1 MEFGLFLMPS
11 HPPERSLRAG
21 HEWDLQT
28 LRWAD
33 QCGISEAWI
42 GEHHTEVWE
51 PNPAPEILMAQAF
64 RETKKIRLG
73 AGAFLLPY
81 HHPVALAHRIAF
93 LDHISNGR
101 MNVAV
106 GVGGLALDKYMFG
119 VDDERSREMFD
130 ESLEI
135 LTKLFRSDE
144 PFEYRGKYFNAARPA
159 YKVGDIHGP
168 HLRPLQSPH
177 PPIAMASA
185 GGKYSR
191 TLHRCGKYGYLPI
204 SFNLAPRFLVQNWK
218 DVERG
223 AQEGGLISRRSDWRI
238 VREVFVAETD
248 EIAWTRAVGGMM
260 GRMYT
265 EYLLP
270 LFHGIKYPDGTVHV
284 DFFNPDPNV
293 PTLDITTEYLARTSW
308 LIGSPDTV
316 VRKIEKLYDA
326 VGGFGMLEILAF
338 DYSDNPDVW
347 RRSLELINKEVKPR
361 LAHLTG
367 ADRVFA

>member
-11 HPPERSLRAG
+11 HPPERSIHDG
-21 HEWDLQT
+21 HEWDLQM

-33 QCGISEAWI
+33 QYGFLEAWI

-64 RETKKIRLG
+64 RETRNIRIG

-101 MNVAV
+101 LNVAV
-106 GVGGLALDKYMFG
+106 GAGALPLDRYMFG
-119 VDDERSREMFD
+119 SDHDRNREMFD
-130 ESLEI
+130 ESLAI
-135 LTKLFRSDE
+135 LTKMFRTNE
-144 PFEYRGKYFNAARPA
+144 PFEHKGKYFSAARPPFKA
-159 YKVGDIHGP
+159 GDIHGP

-191 TLHRCGKYGYLPI
+191 TLHICGQYGYLPI

-223 AQEGGLISRRSDWRI
+223 AQEGNRVARRDEWRI
-238 VREVFVAETD
+238 VREALVADTD
-248 EIAWTRAVGGMM
+248 GAAWKAAVGGMM
-260 GRMYT
+260 GRVYS

-270 LFHGIKYPDGTVHV
+270 LLLADKKPDGSVTAE
-284 DFFNPDPNV
+284 FLSPDPTV
-293 PTLDITTEYLARTSW
+293 PTHNITMEYLARTSW
-308 LIGSPDTV
+308 LIGSPKTV
-316 VRKIEKLYDA
+316 VRKIEKLYDE
-326 VGGFGMLEILAF
+326 VGGFGAIEILAF
-338 DYSDNPDVW
+338 DYSDDPDVW
-347 RRSLELINKEVKPR
+347 RRSLELIGTEVKPR
-361 LAHLTG
+361 VAHLTG
-367 ADRVFA
+367 NSLVPA